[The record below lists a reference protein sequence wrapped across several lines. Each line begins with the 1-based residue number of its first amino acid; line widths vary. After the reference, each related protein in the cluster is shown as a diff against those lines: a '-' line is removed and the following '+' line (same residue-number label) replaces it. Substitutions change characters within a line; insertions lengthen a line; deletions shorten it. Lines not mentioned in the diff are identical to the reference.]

1 MKKIIVLALASLLT
15 FSATACSSGNKEAN
29 NGVGNKA
36 ESAGQSSAPV
46 KKVNLKLWT
55 IWPSGDF
62 KPIRDELVAK
72 WNKDHPDIQVDV
84 ESAENDAYKT
94 KVQTAAAADGLP
106 DVFFSYGAGFS
117 KPFVDGGKVLAL
129 DEYLKDG
136 TKEKLTAG
144 SLDNLTYNSKVY
156 GLPYT
161 MWLGTFFVNQE
172 LFDKNNIKVPTTYTE
187 LLEAV
192 KAFRAKGI
200 DPMAV
205 GGKDLWTSE
214 FYHNILAL
222 REGGTKLNNDALRGK
237 ASFEDA
243 AFTKAAGKLQELA
256 KADAFMKGYMGL
268 SRDESEAVFLAGK
281 IPMYYNGSW
290 FAKTL
295 DTAPDVKAKVKV
307 MKFPV
312 IEGAAGNE
320 NEWVGG
326 VLDTFM
332 VSSKTKYPEQAVQF
346 LKYLTE
352 NLSSEGYKVGAGL
365 PTWKTKVDESK
376 IDPVLKDVLAA
387 FNKSTGVVPLYDLY
401 LGGKQGETHMNLVA
415 KLLASKVTP
424 QEFGAQ
430 MQALER

>member
-1 MKKIIVLALASLLT
+1 MKRFSVLVLALFLI
-15 FSATACSSGNKEAN
+15 FSATACSSGNKASN
-29 NGVGNKA
+29 DSASNGT
-36 ESAGQSSAPV
+36 EGQSSTTA
-46 KKVNLKLWT
+46 KKVKLKLWT

-129 DEYLKDG
+129 DPYLNDG
-136 TKEKLTAG
+136 TKDKLTAG

-172 LFDKNNIKVPTTYTE
+172 LFDKNNIKIPTTYTE
-187 LLEAV
+187 LLDAV

-214 FYHNILAL
+214 FYENVFAL
-222 REGGTKLNNDALRGK
+222 REGGAKLNNDALRGK

-243 AFTKAAGKLQELA
+243 AFTKATGKLQELA

-307 MKFPV
+307 MKFPT

-320 NEWVGG
+320 NEWIGG

-332 VSSKTKYPEQAVQF
+332 VSSKTKYPEQSVQF

-352 NLSSEGYKVGAGL
+352 NLSSEGYKAGAGL
-365 PTWKTKVDESK
+365 PTWKTNVDESK
-376 IDPVLKDVLAA
+376 IDPILKDVLAN
-387 FNKSTGVVPLYDLY
+387 FKTSTGVVPLYDLY

-415 KLLASKVTP
+415 KLLSNKVTP
-424 QEFGAQ
+424 QEFGTQ